1 MVKMRELNVTST
13 YDAKTKI
20 TTVQIAVYR
29 KDPVYGVQRYFGT
42 YTGKAKWNKKYDDF
56 NPTEGFRVA
65 YERALA
71 QIPKENI
78 IEQCGGL
85 RDGDWVHMQSKNS
98 DYETWGIVF
107 NGNILYMIGSG
118 NYDRVSAYTEGKGE
132 TEWDRITTVVRPIGS
147 FPITYD
153 YIYND
158 LYELSAYKD
167 RCKVY
172 TAD

>member
-1 MVKMRELNVTST
+1 MVKMREIINVSSL
-13 YDAKTKI
+13 YDVKSRV
-20 TTVQIAVYR
+20 TTVQVSIGKRNGAGKLVHCGSYI
-29 KDPVYGVQRYFGT
+29 
-42 YTGKAKWNKKYDDF
+42 GKAKWNKYDKF

-78 IEQCGGL
+78 IEKCGGL
-85 RDGDWVHMQSKNS
+85 KDGDWVHMQSKDS

-107 NGNILYMIGSG
+107 NGNILYMMGSG
-118 NYDRVSAYTEGKGE
+118 NYDRVSDYSNGE
-132 TEWDRITTVVRPIGS
+132 TAWDRITTIVRPVAN
-147 FPITYD
+147 FPVTYD
-153 YIYND
+153 EIYND
-158 LYELSAYKD
+158 MYDRNCDKD

>member
-1 MVKMRELNVTST
+1 MREIVNVTST
-13 YDAKTKI
+13 YRANTRT
-20 TTVQIAVYR
+20 TTVQITVGKKTLIGTYA
-29 KDPVYGVQRYFGT
+29 PCIT
-42 YTGKAKWNKKYDDF
+42 YTGKAKWNKKCDDF
-56 NPTEGFRVA
+56 NPAEGFRVA

-78 IEQCGGL
+78 IEKCGGL
-85 RDGDWVHMQSKNS
+85 RDGDWVRVQSKDS

-107 NGNILYMIGSG
+107 HGNILYMMGNG
-118 NYDRVSAYTEGKGE
+118 NYDKVSVYSDGKGE
-132 TEWDRITTVVRPIGS
+132 TEWDRITTVVRPIS
-147 FPITYD
+147 SCPITYD

>member
-1 MVKMRELNVTST
+1 MAKVNTNSFCRVSTVSSSFFPNTRETIVTVS
-13 YDAKTKI
+13 DNN
-20 TTVQIAVYR
+20 
-29 KDPVYGVQRYFGT
+29 GHRYI
-42 YTGKAKWNKKYDDF
+42 GKAKWNKECDEF
-56 NPTEGFRVA
+56 NAAEGFRVA
-65 YERALA
+65 YARALK
-71 QIPKENI
+71 QMPKENI
-78 IEQCGGL
+78 IEKCGGL

-107 NGNILYMIGSG
+107 NGNILYMMGSG
-118 NYDRVSAYTEGKGE
+118 NYDRISDYPNGE
-132 TEWDRITTVVRPIGS
+132 TEWDRITTVVRSVGS

>member
-1 MVKMRELNVTST
+1 MAKVNTNSFCRVSTVSSSFFPNTRETIVTVS
-13 YDAKTKI
+13 DNN
-20 TTVQIAVYR
+20 
-29 KDPVYGVQRYFGT
+29 GHRYI
-42 YTGKAKWNKKYDDF
+42 GKAKWNKECDEF
-56 NPTEGFRVA
+56 NAAEGFRIA
-65 YERALA
+65 YARAVK
-71 QIPKENI
+71 QMPKENI
-78 IEQCGGL
+78 IEKCGGL
-85 RDGDWVHMQSKNS
+85 KDGDWVRMQSKNS

-107 NGNILYMIGSG
+107 NGNILYMMGSG
-118 NYDRVSAYTEGKGE
+118 NYDRISDYSNGE
-132 TEWDRITTVVRPIGS
+132 TEWDRITTVVRSVGS

>member
-1 MVKMRELNVTST
+1 MVKMREFNVSST
-13 YDAKTKI
+13 YNAKSRI
-20 TTVQIAVYR
+20 TIVQIDVYKR
-29 KDPVYGVQRYFGT
+29 LPVVGVRSHCGT
-42 YTGKAKWNKKYDDF
+42 YIGKARWNKKYDDF

-78 IEQCGGL
+78 IEKCGGL
-85 RDGDWVHMQSKNS
+85 RDGDWVHMQSKDS

-107 NGNILYMIGSG
+107 HGNILYMMGSG
-118 NYDRVSAYTEGKGE
+118 NYDKVSVYTDGKGE
-132 TEWDRITTVVRPIGS
+132 TAWDKITTVVRPIAD

-153 YIYND
+153 DIWND
-158 LYELSAYKD
+158 MYDRNCDKD